1 MSDFISRA
9 LEENMMRPVHVE
21 MVTNSHKEV
30 IRSVIESINMDID
43 QLNNADKTATNDIS
57 DTCHTFGELYFHRML
72 LFATICNTPAY
83 NSKAWKSKQHDDPNT
98 PMFDGYFI
106 VGIETPEGQATYH
119 YQLEYWDIFK
129 VKELERAPKYD
140 GHTPADAIQRIF
152 SLALT

>member
-1 MSDFISRA
+1 MTDFISAA
-9 LEENMMRPVHVE
+9 LEEETVQKAHVD
-21 MVTNSHKEV
+21 MIHNPHKDV

-43 QLNNADKTATNDIS
+43 QLNDADKTATNDIS
-57 DTCHTFGELYFHRML
+57 DTCHTFGELYFHRMM

-83 NSKAWKSKQHDDPNT
+83 NAKAWKSKQHDDPNT

-152 SLALT
+152 SLSN

>member
-1 MSDFISRA
+1 MKDFISAA
-9 LEENMMRPVHVE
+9 LEGEEHVSMVSNPLKSTTASEVMM
-21 MVTNSHKEV
+21 
-30 IRSVIESINMDID
+30 INAEIAE
-43 QLNNADKTATNDIS
+43 LNKNDKNATNDIS
-57 DTCHTFGELYFHRML
+57 DTCHSFGELYFHRMM

-83 NSKAWKSKQHDDPNT
+83 NAKAWKSKQHDDPKN

-119 YQLEYWDIFK
+119 YQLEYWDVFK

-152 SLALT
+152 SLTL

>member
-1 MSDFISRA
+1 MKDFISAA
-9 LEENMMRPVHVE
+9 LEGEEHVSMVSNPLKSTTASEIMM
-21 MVTNSHKEV
+21 
-30 IRSVIESINMDID
+30 INAEIAE
-43 QLNNADKTATNDIS
+43 LNKNDKNATNDIS
-57 DTCHTFGELYFHRML
+57 DTCHSFGELYFHRMM

-83 NSKAWKSKQHDDPNT
+83 NAKAWKSKQHDDPKN

-119 YQLEYWDIFK
+119 YQLEYWDVFK

-152 SLALT
+152 SLTL